1 MKGRLSLSEI
11 AELIANVP
19 DFPKPGIQFK
29 DITPVLENGDAF
41 RSLAQHL
48 RECVFPGTTKLVAV
62 ESRGFLLAAAVAQ
75 YLEAGVVL
83 VRKPGKLPRHTLTV
97 SYELEYGSDTLE
109 INADAVNADDK
120 ITIIDDVLATGGT
133 AQAVEN
139 LVAKSGAKVLGSCFF
154 MELTFLRGGQKLSF
168 PYKALLKL

>member
-1 MKGRLSLSEI
+1 MKERLSVAQI
-11 AELIANVP
+11 ADLIVNVP

-29 DITPVLENGDAF
+29 DITPVLENGEAF

-48 RECVFPGTTKLVAV
+48 RENIFPGTTKLVAI

-75 YLEAGVVL
+75 YIEAGVVL
-83 VRKPGKLPRHTLTV
+83 VRKPGKLPRPRLAV

-109 INADAVNADDK
+109 INADAIAANDK
-120 ITIIDDVLATGGT
+120 VTIIDDVLATGGT

-139 LVAKSGAKVLGSCFF
+139 LISKSGGKVLGSCFL
-154 MELTFLRGGQKLSF
+154 MELTILRGGQRLSF
-168 PYKALLKL
+168 PYKTLLKL